1 MPNRQYYQFIERI
14 KAIKSQT
21 LPKDLLAC
29 INQEALMDIADDIL
43 EDMTHQKRMKGLMP
57 NQGCRFNK
65 KHSGL
70 ARTFSVLRDPQG
82 NFQCILETKSKN
94 AANKKQ
100 KIETAEGGFKSGKAA
115 WRIDAKNGPQPYF
128 SLVLVLKENGKLSDL
143 TNAEVVKKLKE
154 LKEEIALPW
163 EFDKAAG
170 LQRNTLGAIYTNRK
184 GLVASIYSKK
194 GIPLNKALQK
204 KMLICAQREVIA
216 NSLLNTISK
225 LHHRSL
231 VFQDLKPANILLF
244 YKKNGQLKVRLT
256 DPGHVSKPSRKETSV
271 ATAGYESPEIALGHS
286 SPSAFYHEYYQTEY
300 KKKGISLGKQVAN
313 KWEKTQIK
321 KSAVENIKQQK
332 AEGLEAHQAN
342 DMWAMGVTLYKLF
355 RNHKPRNIPTEQ
367 RFAGFFKP
375 RESRITADEALAQW
389 KKPKKIIY

>member
-14 KAIKSQT
+14 KKLKSRT

-29 INQEALMDIADDIL
+29 IDKKSLMDIVDDIL

-57 NQGCRFNK
+57 NQGCRFFK

-70 ARTFSVLRDPQG
+70 ARTFSVLRDPDG

-100 KIETAEGGFKSGKAA
+100 TIENAEGGFKIGKPA
-115 WRIDAKNGPQPYF
+115 WRIDAKNGPQPYV
-128 SLVLVLKENGKLSDL
+128 SLLLVLKKNGKLSDL
-143 TNAEVVKKLKE
+143 NTSKVMKKLKE

-163 EFDKAAG
+163 DFDKTAG
-170 LQRNTLGAIYTNRK
+170 LQRNTLGAVYVNKK

-194 GIPLNKALQK
+194 GIPLNQALK
-204 KMLICAQREVIA
+204 KKTLSNVEREKIA
-216 NSLLNTISK
+216 LSLLNTMSK
-225 LHHRSL
+225 LHRQKI

-244 YKKNGQLKVRLT
+244 NKKSGDLKVRLT
-256 DPGHVSKPSRKETSV
+256 DPGQVSKPSRKEISV
-271 ATAGYESPEIALGHS
+271 ATAGYESPEIALAHTL
-286 SPSAFYHEYYQTEY
+286 PHTFYHDYYQKAY
-300 KKKGISLGKQVAN
+300 KNHGLSLGKKMAI
-313 KWEKTQIK
+313 KWED
-321 KSAVENIKQQK
+321 AQK
-332 AEGLEAHQAN
+332 NKGATKIIEHHKVQGLKAHPAN
-342 DMWAMGVTLYKLF
+342 DMWAMGVTLFKLF

-375 RESRITADEALAQW
+375 RGSRITADEALAQW
-389 KKPKKIIY
+389 KKSKKTIY